1 MYVSYPF
8 FMLTY
13 YGQVDGVY
21 AFGLALMY
29 VALRKDNTV
38 LASIGWMIAI
48 VKIYVGLPLGLG
60 LCLYFSKSWRSRAKI
75 VALMGIYGLAS
86 IFIWQG
92 WIPNLLER
100 SSTNPPNFAFSMD
113 LWQITGPAILVLW
126 IPIALSRRRD
136 FIWWTATWLLTV
148 PYLYVWTLS
157 FFIMLPVG
165 LIIWGV
171 QISFA
176 TGFVVSTFLQ
186 IIPLIIYLQRWWLS
200 WRTDWLSTLIRAMRT

>member
-1 MYVSYPF
+1 
-8 FMLTY
+8 
-13 YGQVDGVY
+13 
-21 AFGLALMY
+21 
-29 VALRKDNTV
+29 
-38 LASIGWMIAI
+38 
-48 VKIYVGLPLGLG
+48 
-60 LCLYFSKSWRSRAKI
+60 
-75 VALMGIYGLAS
+75 
-86 IFIWQG
+86 
-92 WIPNLLER
+92 
-100 SSTNPPNFAFSMD
+100 MD